1 MKQEIITKRQKQV
14 LRIIYNWIK
23 NSGFPPSFND
33 LKEELGLNS
42 NQTILDHLV
51 GLEKRRL
58 IKREEGSA
66 RGIKILK
73 KGYEAIKARPLAP
86 IVGTTSAGGFI
97 EAIEEIDGWLP
108 LSKEASLLS
117 DNLFIVR
124 VEGDSMIKAGIKEGD
139 LILFKKTKEFYSK
152 DIVLVQTPDGTTVKR
167 FISEDKPPYV
177 YLKPENSKYDIIHF
191 TDEMKMIG
199 KMVKKM

>member
-1 MKQEIITKRQKQV
+1 MKKIIITKRQKQV
-14 LRIIYNWIK
+14 LRIIYNRIK

-33 LKEELGLNS
+33 LKIELGLNS
-42 NQTILDHLV
+42 NQTILDHLAN
-51 GLEKRRL
+51 LEKKRL

-73 KGYEAIKARPLAP
+73 KGYETIKVRPLAP
-86 IVGTTSAGGFI
+86 IVGMTSAGDFT
-97 EAIEEIDGWLP
+97 EAIEEVDGWLP
-108 LSKEASLLS
+108 ISKEASMLS
-117 DNLFIVR
+117 DNLFVVR
-124 VEGDSMIKAGIKEGD
+124 IEGNSMIGAGIKEGD
-139 LILFKKTKEFYSK
+139 LVLFQKTNEFFSK

-177 YLKPENSKYDIIHF
+177 YLKPENPKYNIIHF

-199 KMVKKM
+199 KMVKKL